1 MTSLN
6 ASGFSITLW
15 NLTHNAKLPS
25 SPEAPSHPDL
35 KSISPSSHPSWS
47 SWMARKR
54 PCGPEKG
61 KAGTGKRKISEVL
74 GAEPVLTK
82 WDTIVG
88 DGGCEESCT
97 IGAKAVPEALDEELG
112 DDGELVSVL
121 KTLTEVIDEAIE
133 TLKQSALG

>member
-54 PCGPEKG
+54 PCGPENAKEAKQERGKG
-61 KAGTGKRKISEVL
+61 RYLVL

-121 KTLTEVIDEAIE
+121 KTLTEVIDD
-133 TLKQSALG
+133 SPG